1 MVEIIG
7 HGTILIVHTAAIMI
21 VYTNKFVYIYTM
33 PQCQPRSLICHNL
46 CETWWLKLL
55 VMVSF

>member
-21 VYTNKFVYIYTM
+21 VYTNKFAYIYHATM
-33 PQCQPRSLICHNL
+33 STSFVNL
-46 CETWWLKLL
+46 L
-55 VMVSF
+55 